1 MTQYQVIIEETVS
14 QAFTV
19 PADNPQQARYIA
31 TVKYDKGEFV
41 LEPGHPTQA
50 RISVHASDGS
60 ELLPFEEL

>member
-1 MTQYQVIIEETVS
+1 MTQYKVIIEETVS
-14 QAFTV
+14 QTFTV

-31 TVKYDKGEFV
+31 AVKYDNGEFV

-50 RISVHASDGS
+50 RISIQDPDGR